1 SHREHTLFFEYLQ
14 QLDNQLPHWFKK
26 KLLFFNKYKEG
37 IKNSFRFPYSNGIT
51 EGLNNKLKVI
61 KRIAYGYRNFYHFRS
76 RIYIIQGLIFS
87 QQ

>member
-1 SHREHTLFFEYLQ
+1 MSIY
-14 QLDNQLPHWFKK
+14 P
-26 KLLFFNKYKEG
+26 LLFFNKYKEG